1 MLPTTDI
8 ETAPYNTRYFPQHVA
23 LLTVGENMMPIGHWT
38 VISKN
43 PFRFLIAMELGNHS
57 LVLLKKYK
65 EAALH
70 YMPWSERQRLAR
82 AGYTSGRDVNKAE
95 KLGYKLLDADKLE
108 HTKLVE
114 GADCIFETIVNQ
126 ELKKL
131 SREFAIFV
139 LDVVATHG
147 TLLPTERVPILYLSD
162 KDFTTVGENWKY
174 QR

>member
-1 MLPTTDI
+1 MISYSKSILKI
-8 ETAPYNTRYFPQHVA
+8 I
-23 LLTVGENMMPIGHWT
+23 LL
-38 VISKN
+38 
-43 PFRFLIAMELGNHS
+43 
-57 LVLLKKYK
+57 
-65 EAALH
+65 
-70 YMPWSERQRLAR
+70 
-82 AGYTSGRDVNKAE
+82 
-95 KLGYKLLDADKLE
+95 YKLLDADKLE